1 MNKVPKSLLLI
12 STVCSLNATAG
23 VWEERE
29 HLERYLKQL
38 NLLNDTVL
46 VQASQSSDPNARIS
60 MNYNQLLHDA
70 NEIARKIEH
79 HLNTPLEE
87 YRSIVVPVDTVN
99 KTATK

>member
-1 MNKVPKSLLLI
+1 MSAVVSM
-12 STVCSLNATAG
+12 NATAG

-38 NLLNDTVL
+38 NLLNETVL

-87 YRSIVVPVDTVN
+87 YRSVDTTVNTVN